1 MPLLS
6 FLFSSDMWHL
16 LNVGVFSYFRSL
28 SCSWPLLFLLNVEIP
43 LCIKFVRIIIKP
55 HFMSYSCVRGKKYL
69 TAYFNITVLGDIFSE
84 CKNMSKIL
92 QCKRRHTSPCIP
104 FRFSARNAINEEAR
118 FKSVPA
124 ACSGQVQP
132 PCAWMS
138 WMCPARAQQDPG
150 AMRRSTWQTA
160 PPHDSKHGLHTAVHA
175 QAHVVLPP
183 WPSRSAN
190 RPIDE
195 TISSFLF
202 YRFNKLFVSMRLMI
216 NKVNFC
222 PLVQS
227 SWRLKSP
234 LNCFYCPWR
243 NIPIFFA
250 ILQSYVRLCAFN
262 CSIYSF
268 NFIVFL

>member
-1 MPLLS
+1 
-6 FLFSSDMWHL
+6 
-16 LNVGVFSYFRSL
+16 
-28 SCSWPLLFLLNVEIP
+28 
-43 LCIKFVRIIIKP
+43 
-55 HFMSYSCVRGKKYL
+55 
-69 TAYFNITVLGDIFSE
+69 
-84 CKNMSKIL
+84 MSKIL

-104 FRFSARNAINEEAR
+104 FHFSARNAINEEAR

-138 WMCPARAQQDPG
+138 WMCPARAQQDPV

-175 QAHVVLPP
+175 QVHVVLPP

-268 NFIVFL
+268 NFIVFLF

>member
-1 MPLLS
+1 
-6 FLFSSDMWHL
+6 
-16 LNVGVFSYFRSL
+16 
-28 SCSWPLLFLLNVEIP
+28 
-43 LCIKFVRIIIKP
+43 
-55 HFMSYSCVRGKKYL
+55 
-69 TAYFNITVLGDIFSE
+69 
-84 CKNMSKIL
+84 MSKIL

-268 NFIVFL
+268 NFIVFLLKKKKNKQEKTVVGTTPTRLARFGFVELLRWFTASTFLGAQPCFHTLQHGGTRDRSCPALRSDVIRRPPTEAPHL